1 MKEVHLGRD
10 FHIANRK
17 NLVSRLPSGSTAV
30 INANDQMPR
39 NGDQYYPYRQ
49 NSDFFYLTGI
59 TQEKSILSINP
70 GHPDKALR
78 EILFI
83 LKANPSL
90 EKWEGHKLSP
100 EEAEEISGIRN
111 IRWLDD
117 FELVFRDQLL
127 QSERL
132 FLNSNEYPKFKPD
145 VPSRDHR
152 FAKWIEE
159 HYPSFPL
166 ERLAPLITMMRMVKS
181 KEEIEMI
188 RKAAAITGKAFAGVM
203 TSLKPGMWEYEVEA
217 EITYQFIRSGASGHA
232 YMPIIAAGANAC
244 ALHYVTNHSEC
255 KSGDLLLLD
264 FGAEYGNYAADC
276 SRTIPVD
283 GHFSNRQKDLYKAVY
298 SVFTVARDLLK
309 PGITIK
315 SFNDEVNKMWQE
327 EHLRLGLYSKK
338 DLKNQEPREPL
349 RAKYYP
355 HGTAHFI
362 GLDVH
367 DVGFKHTELAPGMVL
382 TCEPGIYIDS
392 EGIGIRLENDILITA
407 DGNED
412 LMKTIPMDIEEIEEG
427 MKR

>member
-1 MKEVHLGRD
+1 
-10 FHIANRK
+10 
-17 NLVSRLPSGSTAV
+17 
-30 INANDQMPR
+30 
-39 NGDQYYPYRQ
+39 
-49 NSDFFYLTGI
+49 
-59 TQEKSILSINP
+59 
-70 GHPDKALR
+70 
-78 EILFI
+78 
-83 LKANPSL
+83 
-90 EKWEGHKLSP
+90 
-100 EEAEEISGIRN
+100 
-111 IRWLDD
+111 
-117 FELVFRDQLL
+117 
-127 QSERL
+127 
-132 FLNSNEYPKFKPD
+132 
-145 VPSRDHR
+145 
-152 FAKWIEE
+152 
-159 HYPSFPL
+159 
-166 ERLAPLITMMRMVKS
+166 
-181 KEEIEMI
+181 
-188 RKAAAITGKAFAGVM
+188 
-203 TSLKPGMWEYEVEA
+203 MWEYEVEA

-232 YMPIIAAGANAC
+232 YMPIIATGANAC

-298 SVFTVARDLLK
+298 SVFTMARDLLK

-315 SFNDEVNKMWQE
+315 SFNDEVNKMWEE
-327 EHLRLGLYSKK
+327 EHLRLGLYNKK

-412 LMKTIPMDIEEIEEG
+412 LMKTIPMNIEEIEEG